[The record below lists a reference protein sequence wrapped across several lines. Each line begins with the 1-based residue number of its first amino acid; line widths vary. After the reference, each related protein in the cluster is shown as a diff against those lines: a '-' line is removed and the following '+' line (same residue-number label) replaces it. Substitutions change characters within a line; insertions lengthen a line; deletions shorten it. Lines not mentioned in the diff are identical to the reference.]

1 MEFQEAAAKADS
13 GDAEAM
19 AEVARML
26 REGDGTKKDLPRAVS
41 YYRKAIESG
50 NVKAASSLGY
60 MYIVGE
66 GVKSDLAEAERLL
79 SMAVEAGDSGAM
91 CNMGFLYSGKD
102 PARSL
107 ECFEKAASM
116 GSAQAM
122 KNLGAMYSAG
132 QGVAA
137 DKKKGAEWYSKAV
150 ELGDADSICVLASMY
165 RNGDGI
171 PQDKAK
177 AAELYRKA
185 AEMGES
191 DAQYDLAFMLDSG
204 EGVPLDHEEAEKF
217 FRLAADQGDSDACLC
232 MGGILFERGQ
242 YKDAEEYF
250 LTAAL
255 KDDVKAEYNIGLLYM
270 GDYLGEPD
278 QAKAVE
284 WFSSA
289 ADKGFALAHTMLGT
303 IALDAGKPKEAE
315 KRFRTSAEQGEP
327 TAMYNLGA
335 MGLSNQAR
343 MEFQEAVEWLTK
355 AASAGYE
362 PAYEVLMRLNSQQ

>member
-79 SMAVEAGDSGAM
+79 SIAVEAGDPGAM

-107 ECFEKAASM
+107 ECFEKAA
-116 GSAQAM
+116 
-122 KNLGAMYSAG
+122 
-132 QGVAA
+132 
-137 DKKKGAEWYSKAV
+137 
-150 ELGDADSICVLASMY
+150 
-165 RNGDGI
+165 
-171 PQDKAK
+171 
-177 AAELYRKA
+177 
-185 AEMGES
+185 EMGES

-204 EGVPLDHEEAEKF
+204 EGVPVDHEEAEKF

-303 IALDAGKPKEAE
+303 IALDEGKPKEAE